1 MAPAHSKHKTEKEKK
16 KAKKTVEKGEPVA
29 KPSKAEKVRKGKE
42 IVDAARKSA
51 LRTQAA
57 STAPATRVNIKSKP
71 TFVYCTP
78 PDKSTGS
85 LKSPSEASV
94 PVPVQAGKKVDKP
107 KDHKKEP
114 QEVKGKKDKK
124 TEKPAKP
131 EKKTRAEKEAKD
143 SQEKPKKKS
152 EGKKKTEKE
161 EDLTQALALAIPVQ
175 KKAKP
180 VESKSEASDAETSKK
195 RKHEDDEFQKCLD
208 ELDVSDAEE
217 EGEEEPEEETGQ
229 GAEVSD
235 GETTLELPGPCS
247 EREDLSSD
255 SSSSDDDDGDEEQ
268 DDEEDEDEED
278 GEEAE
283 QEDAG
288 QEDAGGAH
296 STALVAVEGEN
307 DEKGKAITAA
317 AQQGVMV
324 AQKANST

>member
-124 TEKPAKP
+124 TEKPEAR
-131 EKKTRAEKEAKD
+131 EKDKSREGSKGQPGEA
-143 SQEKPKKKS
+143 
-152 EGKKKTEKE
+152 KE
-161 EDLTQALALAIPVQ
+161 ED
-175 KKAKP
+175 
-180 VESKSEASDAETSKK
+180 
-195 RKHEDDEFQKCLD
+195 
-208 ELDVSDAEE
+208 
-217 EGEEEPEEETGQ
+217 
-229 GAEVSD
+229 
-235 GETTLELPGPCS
+235 
-247 EREDLSSD
+247 
-255 SSSSDDDDGDEEQ
+255 
-268 DDEEDEDEED
+268 
-278 GEEAE
+278 
-283 QEDAG
+283 
-288 QEDAGGAH
+288 
-296 STALVAVEGEN
+296 
-307 DEKGKAITAA
+307 
-317 AQQGVMV
+317 
-324 AQKANST
+324 